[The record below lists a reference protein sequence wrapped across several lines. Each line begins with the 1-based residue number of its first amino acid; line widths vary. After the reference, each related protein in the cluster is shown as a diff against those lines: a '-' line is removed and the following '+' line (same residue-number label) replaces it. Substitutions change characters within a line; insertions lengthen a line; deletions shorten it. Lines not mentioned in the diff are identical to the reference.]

1 MSKQPDTASENRSVA
16 SRFKPSMVIWPI
28 LFGLVGVGYMFWRE
42 MRNGIPDEPLTLT
55 NHWWI
60 LK

>member
-1 MSKQPDTASENRSVA
+1 
-16 SRFKPSMVIWPI
+16 MVIWPI
-28 LFGLVGVGYMFWRE
+28 LFGLIGVGYMCWCE
-42 MRNGIPDEPLTLT
+42 MRLGIPDEPLSLA

>member
-1 MSKQPDTASENRSVA
+1 
-16 SRFKPSMVIWPI
+16 MVIWPI
-28 LFGLVGVGYMFWRE
+28 LFGLIGVGYMCWRE
-42 MRNGIPDEPLTLT
+42 MRNGIPDEPLSLA